1 MKVATVVAA
10 GLLLSA
16 MTFRPLTGCS
26 PRAACNVLEP
36 QVAHTAVMGGKSSN
50 KKEVKKELSKIH
62 DSSASDA
69 ADPYSLPGHVGAR
82 GAGGQDL
89 QGYNPRGQR

>member
-1 MKVATVVAA
+1 MLSCRGCWGSVITVHVKVATVVAA

-16 MTFRPLTGCS
+16 MTFRPLAGCS

-69 ADPYSLPGHVGAR
+69 AQLSYS
-82 GAGGQDL
+82 
-89 QGYNPRGQR
+89 